1 MLAIE
6 PLSQNN
12 PANFQLLLF
21 RLAGTHSRVSL
32 FAAPTFCRAKGNVMS
47 TKLACSVVPTSVV
60 PTVDICPNC
69 KSEMTIREVTPILL
83 ADGFEDVTYRC
94 KSCRSE
100 MKRTFK
106 RCSGAWELVT
116 LPSFFA
122 LGPDAKKK
130 IAPEAKQNQGLA

>member
-6 PLSQNN
+6 PLSQSD

-32 FAAPTFCRAKGNVMS
+32 FAAPTLCRAKGNVMS
-47 TKLACSVVPTSVV
+47 TKLACSVVPTVE
-60 PTVDICPNC
+60 ICPNC

-116 LPSFFA
+116 FPSFLA
-122 LGPDAKKK
+122 LR
-130 IAPEAKQNQGLA
+130 PEANKKTATEANQNQGLA